1 MYRKICITLP
11 PKKYIYRKAIGSS
24 EQKGD
29 VSEDVGVN
37 ASLLLR
43 KLQVVCVFGGV
54 CVLGQTNCLP
64 LEGYGNFLVVHNPF
78 NVDYIN

>member
-1 MYRKICITLP
+1 MHNP
-11 PKKYIYRKAIGSS
+11 PSQKNIYRKAIGSS

-43 KLQVVCVFGGV
+43 KLQVVCVFWGGG
-54 CVLGQTNCLP
+54 VLGQTNCLP

>member
-1 MYRKICITLP
+1 MHNP
-11 PKKYIYRKAIGSS
+11 PSQKNIYRKAIGSS

-43 KLQVVCVFGGV
+43 KLQVVCVSGGGV
-54 CVLGQTNCLP
+54 GANKLASIGGVWKFSGSTQS
-64 LEGYGNFLVVHNPF
+64 
-78 NVDYIN
+78 I

>member
-1 MYRKICITLP
+1 MHNP
-11 PKKYIYRKAIGSS
+11 PSQKNIYRKAIGSS

-43 KLQVVCVFGGV
+43 KLQVVCVSGGG
-54 CVLGQTNCLP
+54 CWGKQIGLHWRGM
-64 LEGYGNFLVVHNPF
+64 EIFW
-78 NVDYIN
+78 

>member
-1 MYRKICITLP
+1 MHNP
-11 PKKYIYRKAIGSS
+11 PSQKNIYRKAIGSS

-43 KLQVVCVFGGV
+43 KLQVVCVSGGG
-54 CVLGQTNCLP
+54 VLGQTNWPP